1 MHTRKL
7 SDLEVGAVGLG
18 CMGMSWIYR
27 EAERDDDASVAVINQ
42 AIDAGSTL
50 LDTADIY
57 GDGHNE
63 SLVGRAVRGRRD
75 EVVLATKL
83 GLVVDD
89 LSARRL
95 HRDASPAHVVSACEA
110 SLRRLDVDVIDLL
123 YLHRIDP
130 AVPLADTWGA
140 MASLVSAG
148 KVRYLG
154 LSEVSV
160 EEAAAAAEIHPVTAI
175 QSELSLWTR
184 DAQGFTA
191 VDGSWKPST
200 APSVVDWCAENG
212 VAFVPFAP
220 LGRGF
225 LTGAITTQDFG
236 TEDFRAASPR
246 FTASNLA
253 ANLPIADAVRE
264 VAARYGVTP
273 AQVALAWVLSV
284 RPHVIPIPG
293 TKKPRYLA
301 ENIAAASLTLS
312 AEDLASLT
320 ELPAPVG
327 SRY

>member
-7 SDLEVGAVGLG
+7 GGLEVGAVGLG

-27 EAERDDDASVAVINQ
+27 EAERDDDASVAVINA

-63 SLVGRAVRGRRD
+63 SLLGRAVRGRRD

-140 MASLVSAG
+140 MASLVAAG

-160 EEAAAAAEIHPVTAI
+160 AEATSAHAIHPVTAV

-184 DAQGFTA
+184 DAVGFTA
-191 VDGSWKPST
+191 VDGQWKPSSE
-200 APSVVDWCAENG
+200 SVVDWCAGND

-225 LTGAITTQDFG
+225 LTGAITSQDFG
-236 TEDFRAASPR
+236 PEDFRAASPR
-246 FTASNLA
+246 FTQENLA
-253 ANLPIADAVRE
+253 ANLPIADAVRA
-264 VAARYGVTP
+264 VAAKYDITP

-284 RPHVIPIPG
+284 GEHVIPIPG
-293 TKKPRYLA
+293 TKKQRYLA
-301 ENIAAASLTLS
+301 ENIAAASLALS
-312 AEDLASLT
+312 PENLASLT
-320 ELPAPVG
+320 ALPAPVG